1 MRLIESPLLDLVLGY
16 HFHASIQVMVAN
28 APKPMNAP
36 CHPPICMKTAAAGAP
51 NAAPMIL
58 MPIILPKYL
67 PRFFGDTKS
76 DITPPL
82 LGGSIPEPTPVTMRK
97 ANIVSKFA
105 DKVEAISPKATR
117 PIPISAIGL
126 LPYESE
132 IGPTSGAIIA
142 QPMKFADAN

>member
-1 MRLIESPLLDLVLGY
+1 
-16 HFHASIQVMVAN
+16 
-28 APKPMNAP
+28 
-36 CHPPICMKTAAAGAP
+36 MKTAAAGAP

-105 DKVEAISPKATR
+105 DNVIDRIILAP
-117 PIPISAIGL
+117 SALRDVIFTL
-126 LPYESE
+126 Q
-132 IGPTSGAIIA
+132 ITD
-142 QPMKFADAN
+142 FV